1 MNEFELIDEIL
12 AVLGEVARGGVIDPG
27 DDCAAVTPPPGEL
40 LLSSIDTLIGGVHF
54 PEDAPGTRV
63 GYRAMMVSVSDL
75 AAMGAVPA
83 QMLVAMTLEEKDKGW
98 ALEVAAGMRDALKE
112 TGGRLLGGNLARGPR
127 SISISVH
134 GFCPEA
140 DVLLRSGARVGDGLF
155 VTGPLGA
162 SAAAVAEQRL
172 SELEHPLTRRYFEP
186 KARVDAGSVLRG
198 VATSCIDVSDGLL
211 QDLGHICKAS
221 GVGAD
226 LDASTIPVDAGASL
240 DHALH
245 GGDDYELLFTAPE
258 IPEGIPEDID
268 VVQIG
273 VIVARSGIRLDGESV
288 AIKGYQHFL

>member
-12 AVLGEVARGGVIDPG
+12 AVLGDVAEGGVIDPG
-27 DDCAAVTPPPGEL
+27 DDCAGLTPPPGEL

-54 PEDAPGTRV
+54 PEDAPGELV

-75 AAMGAVPA
+75 AAMAAAPA

-98 ALEVAAGMRDALKE
+98 ALAVAAGMRDAVRE

-127 SISISVH
+127 SITISVH
-134 GFCPEA
+134 GFCPE
-140 DVLLRSGARVGDGLF
+140 DQVLLRSGARPGEGVF

-162 SAAAVAEQRL
+162 SAAAVAAQEL
-172 SELEHPLTRRYFEP
+172 SSLNDPRTKRYFRP
-186 KARVDAGSVLRG
+186 RARVEAGLALRG

-211 QDLGHICKAS
+211 QDLDHLCSAS
-221 GVGAD
+221 GVGA
-226 LDASTIPVDAGASL
+226 LLESAAIPIGEGGTL

-245 GGDDYELLFTAPE
+245 GGDDYELLFTASELP
-258 IPEGIPEDID
+258 PGVDAFR
-268 VVQIG
+268 IG
-273 VIVARSGIRLDGESV
+273 TVCTTEGIRLDGGTV